1 MKCSDD
7 IYWWLQNYL
16 TFQNYLQVNQYQVE
30 HVLEVTSPLNVHIF
44 PMTQVTDSGSTA
56 VFNCTVDGFPVL
68 NVYWLKN
75 GQIVVPSGRI
85 SPGTGSLTIRRVGV
99 EDRGQYQCVAGNEEE
114 ESQASATLMLGGEFT
129 ATLNKVI
136 STIIYF
142 LKVPKILVASTGGF

>member
-114 ESQASATLMLGGEFT
+114 ESQASATLMLGGEFR
-129 ATLNKVI
+129 NIVQ
-136 STIIYF
+136 SYF
-142 LKVPKILVASTGGF
+142 NNYLLFKSSKNTGTGGF

>member
-16 TFQNYLQVNQYQVE
+16 TFQNYLQVNQCQVE
-30 HVLEVTSPLNVHIF
+30 HVLEVTSPLAVHIF

-114 ESQASATLMLGGEFT
+114 ESQASATLMLGGEFR
-129 ATLNKVI
+129 NIV
-136 STIIYF
+136 
-142 LKVPKILVASTGGF
+142 

>member
-30 HVLEVTSPLNVHIF
+30 HVLEVSSPLNVHIF

-114 ESQASATLMLGGEFT
+114 ESQASATLMLGGEFRNIVQSYFNNYLLFKSSKNT
-129 ATLNKVI
+129 GWRVLND
-136 STIIYF
+136 
-142 LKVPKILVASTGGF
+142 